1 MRAAEAALRAGLP
14 EKMAYST
21 RETALYTGIR
31 YREVI
36 AAINSGELRAL
47 IPSGKARGWYVR
59 PEAVDEW
66 MGGR

>member
-31 YREVI
+31 YRE
-36 AAINSGELRAL
+36 LRAL